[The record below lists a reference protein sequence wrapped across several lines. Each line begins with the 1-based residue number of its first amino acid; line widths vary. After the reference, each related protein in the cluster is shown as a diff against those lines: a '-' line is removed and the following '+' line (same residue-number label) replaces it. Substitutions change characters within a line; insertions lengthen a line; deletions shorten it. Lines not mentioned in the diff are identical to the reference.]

1 MQIFYIIS
9 LNLPRSFLRPDVF
22 IKKYGFLCIR
32 FRGPRLSQLLVYLIL
47 QSFKNIPKFKSMCL
61 CVCVCVCAYVFVC
74 INVTSQNNLIVATW
88 KNTKLRITFRNVK
101 KFQKFINWKLKKM
114 YHLYKIQN
122 FTCLKCCYISLSIKK
137 LYTLKQS
144 WKRVIICIFF

>member
-32 FRGPRLSQLLVYLIL
+32 FRGPTLSQLLVYLIL

-61 CVCVCVCAYVFVC
+61 CVCVCVCVCVC
-74 INVTSQNNLIVATW
+74 ICVCVYKCDKSKQSYSCHTKKHKIAYYISKCEEISKVHKLKVKKNVSLIQD
-88 KNTKLRITFRNVK
+88 TKLY
-101 KFQKFINWKLKKM
+101 LPEM
-114 YHLYKIQN
+114 LLHL
-122 FTCLKCCYISLSIKK
+122 L
-137 LYTLKQS
+137 
-144 WKRVIICIFF
+144 VD